1 MAMPVLPQDVR
12 ADLILARS
20 STMKRL
26 TSTLPNEQYGVVQ
39 FTENLIFRTAMKE
52 ADGDYS
58 MILNSYNLAV
68 QNDSYVKEAL
78 SAAKEASMEY
88 DQLRP
93 SPKKT
98 ERSASRGA
106 RKRPSRPHTP
116 SVGSTTPDWGEV
128 VEPSVR
134 LVLGAVTLLVTY
146 DLGNKL
152 LNLLTIYMATR
163 ECNQGNT

>member
-1 MAMPVLPQDVR
+1 MAMPVLPQNIR

-20 STMKRL
+20 NAMKRL
-26 TSTLPNEQYGVVQ
+26 TSSLPNEQYGVVQ

-52 ADGDYS
+52 ADGDHS

-68 QNDSYVKEAL
+68 QNDVYVKDAL
-78 SAAKEASMEY
+78 STAKEASTEY

-93 SPKKT
+93 TPTRT

-106 RKRPSRPHTP
+106 RKRPSRPHAP
-116 SVGSTTPDWGEV
+116 SVDSTTPDWGEV

-152 LNLLTIYMATR
+152 LNLLTIYMAVV
-163 ECNQGNT
+163 GPH